1 MTILLVSNN
10 VVLSVQCPKRYLNT
24 HRGNLKITII
34 IYYNYIIEKLIPTE
48 NTIGGESTDLI
59 RFWWQAH
66 WLRSYPDLN
75 VFFVFLSCGRGHCQK
90 TKKYYYQ

>member
-34 IYYNYIIEKLIPTE
+34 IYYILEIVIPTE

-59 RFWWQAH
+59 RFWW
-66 WLRSYPDLN
+66 
-75 VFFVFLSCGRGHCQK
+75 
-90 TKKYYYQ
+90 

>member
-1 MTILLVSNN
+1 VTILLVSNN

-34 IYYNYIIEKLIPTE
+34 IYYILEIVIPTE

-59 RFWWQAH
+59 RFWW
-66 WLRSYPDLN
+66 
-75 VFFVFLSCGRGHCQK
+75 
-90 TKKYYYQ
+90 